1 MRYLHILFLGLFLWT
16 GVAQAAPPSP
26 YAVAVKDATCQPY
39 EGPPVTF
46 KTGEAVEFVDQIE
59 IYKTCKTGDQEFDCT
74 YIIPLDGRFVM
85 DLPEW
90 EDAHFT
96 PAEKAGIQCM
106 ADALTVPKS

>member
-1 MRYLHILFLGLFLWT
+1 
-16 GVAQAAPPSP
+16 
-26 YAVAVKDATCQPY
+26 
-39 EGPPVTF
+39 
-46 KTGEAVEFVDQIE
+46 
-59 IYKTCKTGDQEFDCT
+59 
-74 YIIPLDGRFVM
+74 M